1 MLKTLYKIS
10 TGLIIALG
18 LLHITF
24 TWMDYAAFTLNAMW
38 FLGTGVAIVLAGFM
52 NLVLLRDVGKDRLV
66 QLLCHLTNVTFALL
80 FARAIFILSQP
91 QVFFG
96 LGLFTFQTLIAFML
110 SKRANH

>member
-1 MLKTLYKIS
+1 
-10 TGLIIALG
+10 
-18 LLHITF
+18 
-24 TWMDYAAFTLNAMW
+24 MDYAAFTLNAMW